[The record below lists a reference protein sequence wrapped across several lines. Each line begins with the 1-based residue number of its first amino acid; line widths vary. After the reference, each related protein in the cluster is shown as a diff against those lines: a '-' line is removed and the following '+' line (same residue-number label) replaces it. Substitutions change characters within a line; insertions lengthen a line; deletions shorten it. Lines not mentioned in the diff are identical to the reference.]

1 VYCTHTTVLHFF
13 NATIPATL
21 FFSLSVANF
30 WFIVFDERQRHSN
43 LWQQLLQFSFFY
55 STSTSSKFRNQIRT
69 LRIEQKID
77 DCAEAHQREFNCQ
90 LFLFISL
97 FVVLFFLSLVCL
109 PRTSVSSSLDAQR
122 RIRGCG
128 TLRHFLLLSSPPPSS
143 FFGGVCLFCQT
154 SFRLF
159 PRALISCFFF

>member
-1 VYCTHTTVLHFF
+1 MCTLFNINIRCHPHVVLCTHTTVLHFF

-55 STSTSSKFRNQIRT
+55 STSTSSKFRKQIQT

-77 DCAEAHQREFNCQ
+77 DCAETHQREFNCQ
-90 LFLFISL
+90 LFLFIYL
-97 FVVLFFLSLVCL
+97 FVVLFFLSLVWWRRQPPQNFGFIFSRRPTTYL
-109 PRTSVSSSLDAQR
+109 RMRNSTAFFVVVVSSL
-122 RIRGCG
+122 
-128 TLRHFLLLSSPPPSS
+128 
-143 FFGGVCLFCQT
+143 
-154 SFRLF
+154 
-159 PRALISCFFF
+159 